1 MCLILCGIL
10 VWFLADARQ
19 LRLEAAKALT
29 LCAGTV
35 IPALFRFMVI
45 TGLLVRLGFGQWL
58 APDMAGLMASL
69 FRLPGCAGSA
79 LLLGLVGG
87 YPIGA
92 RTAAE
97 LYASGDLT
105 RQEAERLL
113 TFCNN
118 SNPVFL
124 ISVLGAGVFGSIRA
138 GLWLWL
144 IHVCAA
150 LLTGLLF
157 RGLGRGRKTVP
168 PAISFQAPSLPA
180 AFVSSVRDSAGTMLS
195 VCAFVTFFYVLIS
208 PLTALPGPWAALAV
222 GCGELFSLTPL
233 LSCDRTGFLLA
244 AGCAGWGGLSVLCQT
259 AALDGTDLPP
269 RPLSAGQADPRPA
282 VRAAGRPRFSLAVL
296 TFFNRFSG
304 QKARQNGASVW
315 KTGARYFGEV
325 MYEKIYQHAACLRR
339 DRWSAGLGLLPGGQW
354 AVGVYLKEWLFLS
367 DQRRGRE
374 TALSRLLMYA
384 VYTPNLKGR

>member
-1 MCLILCGIL
+1 M
-10 VWFLADARQ
+10 
-19 LRLEAAKALT
+19 T
-29 LCAGTV
+29 
-35 IPALFRFMVI
+35 
-45 TGLLVRLGFGQWL
+45 
-58 APDMAGLMASL
+58 
-69 FRLPGCAGSA
+69 
-79 LLLGLVGG
+79 
-87 YPIGA
+87 
-92 RTAAE
+92 
-97 LYASGDLT
+97 GDLT

-124 ISVLGAGVFGSIRA
+124 ISVLGVGVFGSVRA

-233 LSCDRTGFLLA
+233 LPCDPAGFLLA

-259 AALDGTDLPP
+259 AAILDGTDLPLAP
-269 RPLSAGQADPRPA
+269 CLLGKLTHGLLSALL
-282 VRAAGRPRFSLAVL
+282 AALVSL
-296 TFFNRFSG
+296 
-304 QKARQNGASVW
+304 
-315 KTGARYFGEV
+315 
-325 MYEKIYQHAACLRR
+325 
-339 DRWSAGLGLLPGGQW
+339 
-354 AVGVYLKEWLFLS
+354 WLF
-367 DQRRGRE
+367 
-374 TALSRLLMYA
+374 
-384 VYTPNLKGR
+384 